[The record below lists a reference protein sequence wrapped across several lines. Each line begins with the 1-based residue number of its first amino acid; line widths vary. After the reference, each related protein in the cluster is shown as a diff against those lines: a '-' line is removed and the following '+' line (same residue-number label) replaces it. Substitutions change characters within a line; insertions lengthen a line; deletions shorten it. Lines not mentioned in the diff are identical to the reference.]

1 MNRKMVLTL
10 PVIILVVLITGSA
23 ISVENKKMPKEDVID
38 VPAIGEGLCVHNLFQ
53 SNMVLQRDKP
63 VAVWGWAAP
72 GEQVTVSFAGQTQT
86 ATADKD
92 RAWKVMLTAMPA
104 NAQPQKM
111 TVQGKDTTL
120 TLDNILVGD
129 VWVLGGQSNME
140 APLTDVENGQ
150 LEIVSANYAGIR
162 ILTIPALN
170 GHEEKKG
177 FPRLHEWSGWFK
189 QHFCKGD
196 WDVCTPEVA
205 RQLSAIGHVFA
216 RRIHMA
222 SQVPIG
228 VIDTSRGGTT
238 VETWTPAPV
247 LRTIDTKEVKDL
259 LAAWDKKVADF
270 DPKKDL
276 ETRVQNHR
284 NWVKDL
290 ENRGE
295 KVPADQKEP
304 TDLNPGPAMDS
315 NRPGNGYASM
325 IAPIAGFAVKG
336 AIFHQGYN
344 NCFEWGSANADRY
357 YQIFGKMI
365 TAWRA
370 AFNDPNMPFGIISLP
385 TAGTTQTRD
394 NYLEMMTDTGIYI
407 REAQHKTFLD
417 FFKAGDKNIGYASS
431 FDKRHP
437 WYHPLVK
444 IPVGERISRWALAT
458 QYGMNIKWKPP
469 VYTEMKVEDGKIIL
483 RMEGW
488 VRSPDDTPI
497 VGFAIAGEDRRFQP
511 AEANYLVTG
520 KDQWNRPQTDPS
532 VLVLTSPH
540 VPKPVHF
547 RYAWGRNPM
556 GNLQEFASNDLPFAP
571 QRSDDWKMEEVPV
584 KWPGSE
590 SMSPKDYAAMC
601 ARESQKALR
610 LDDMQRRLKEAQTF
624 IDGNKEKYEKDRAA
638 FENEQAKARE
648 RIEKASK

>member
-1 MNRKMVLTL
+1 MAAENRT
-10 PVIILVVLITGSA
+10 
-23 ISVENKKMPKEDVID
+23 MPEEDVID

-53 SNMVLQRDKP
+53 STMVLQRDKP
-63 VAVWGWAAP
+63 VAVWGWAAS

-104 NAQPQKM
+104 NAQAQKM
-111 TVQGKDTTL
+111 TVQGKGKTL

-162 ILTIPALN
+162 ILTIPAQN

-177 FPRLHEWSGWFK
+177 FPRLHEWSGWFSR
-189 QHFCKGD
+189 HFRKGD
-196 WDVCTPEVA
+196 WDVCSPKIAGE
-205 RQLSAIGHVFA
+205 LSAIGYVFA

-222 SQVPIG
+222 SQIPIG

-247 LRTIDTKEVKDL
+247 MRTIDTEEVKDL
-259 LAAWDKKVADF
+259 LAEWDKKVADF
-270 DPKKDL
+270 NPQKDL
-276 ETRVQNHR
+276 QKRVQDYR
-284 NWVKDL
+284 NWVNDL
-290 ENRGE
+290 EKRGE
-295 KVPADQKEP
+295 KVPADRKEP
-304 TDLNPGPAMDS
+304 TDLNPGPAMDP
-315 NRPGNGYASM
+315 NRPGNCFASM
-325 IAPIAGFAVKG
+325 IAPIAGFSVKG

-344 NCFEWGSANADRY
+344 NCFEWGTPNAERY

-370 AFNDPNMPFGIISLP
+370 AFNDPNMAFGIISLP
-385 TAGTTQTRD
+385 TDGSAQTRD
-394 NYLEMMTDTGIYI
+394 NYLEKMIDAGIYI

-417 FFKAGDKNIGYASS
+417 FYKAGDKNIGYADSY
-431 FDKRHP
+431 DKRFP
-437 WYHPLVK
+437 WYHPVIK

-458 QYGMNIKWKPP
+458 QYGKSIKWKPP
-469 VYTEMKVEDGKIIL
+469 VCTEMKVEEGKIIL
-483 RMEGW
+483 RMDSW
-488 VRSPDDTPI
+488 VRSPDEAPI

-511 AEANYLVTG
+511 AEANWLVTKDG
-520 KDQWNRPQTDPS
+520 KNQPQVDRQ

-556 GNLQEFASNDLPFAP
+556 GNLQEFESNDLPFAP

-610 LDDMQRRLKEAQTF
+610 LDDLQRQLKEAQTF
-624 IDGNKEKYEKDRAA
+624 IDVNKEKYEKDRAA
-638 FENEQAKARE
+638 FEKEQAKARE
-648 RIEKASK
+648 RLEKANK